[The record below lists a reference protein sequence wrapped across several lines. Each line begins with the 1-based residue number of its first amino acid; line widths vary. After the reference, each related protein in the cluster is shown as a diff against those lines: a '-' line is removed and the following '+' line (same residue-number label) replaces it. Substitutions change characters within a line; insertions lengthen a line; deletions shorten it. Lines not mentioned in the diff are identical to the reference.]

1 MLSIEVEI
9 STQSWNYSVSEE
21 GTQKGDFFF
30 FFFFAFLTNM
40 EEIILYHLLTGINE
54 GDIRE
59 SVCIFVF
66 MCEIRS

>member
-9 STQSWNYSVSEE
+9 STQSWNYSVSEG
-21 GTQKGDFFF
+21 GTQKGDF

>member
-9 STQSWNYSVSEE
+9 STQSWNYSISEE
-21 GTQKGDFFF
+21 GTQKSDF

-59 SVCIFVF
+59 SVCLFVF
-66 MCEIRS
+66 MCEIRG